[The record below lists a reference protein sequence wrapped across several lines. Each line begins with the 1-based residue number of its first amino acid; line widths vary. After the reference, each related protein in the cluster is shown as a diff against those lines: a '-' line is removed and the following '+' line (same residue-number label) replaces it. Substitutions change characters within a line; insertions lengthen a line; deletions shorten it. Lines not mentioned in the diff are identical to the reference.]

1 MTKTNDEV
9 ENYNNN
15 DFLNMKNIMKH
26 AASVALLLGVST
38 AAVAQNNN
46 EFKPY
51 WFAGVQ
57 GGAQVTFTNY
67 KIDKL
72 ITPQYALQAGRW
84 FAPQFGVRAHI
95 MGYETKGGFPE
106 GLYSEFGQKN
116 PALDYTFKA
125 LTGDIDFLFNMT
137 NILAPNRQCHKWNW
151 NLIGGFGIN
160 YTFDYDNYKSLVA
173 QYSPYYGDQVLGT
186 KSTNFNG
193 RLGTQVEYEF
203 SPSFAINLEL
213 QANYK
218 NDLYNLKVN
227 DHLDWQ
233 AAALIGVTYKF
244 GRSKAKPVEVVAEP
258 EPIYETRVDTV
269 WYDDVAYKSVPA
281 PEKIERNIH
290 YSIRKSDPVSEKMIR
305 EISDFV
311 KSHKDVKVS
320 VTGYADKGTGNA
332 RINMKY
338 SQQRAEAV
346 TKALTEA
353 GVPAEIITTEW
364 KGDTVQPFAEN
375 DENRVAITVATGMG
389 EKKEKETV
397 KKYRL
402 EEKRVRIN

>member
-1 MTKTNDEV
+1 
-9 ENYNNN
+9 
-15 DFLNMKNIMKH
+15 MKY
-26 AASVALLLGVST
+26 AASVALFLGVST
-38 AAVAQNNN
+38 AAVAQNDN

-72 ITPQYALQAGRW
+72 ITPQYALQVGRW
-84 FAPQFGVRAHI
+84 FAPQFGVRAHL
-95 MGYETKGGFPE
+95 MGYETKAGFPE
-106 GLYSEFGQKN
+106 NVFEYYGMKT
-116 PALDYTFKA
+116 PAVDYKFKA

-137 NILAPNRQCHKWNW
+137 NILCPNRQCHKFNW

-160 YTFDYDNYKSLVA
+160 YTFDYDKYNEVIASYV
-173 QYSPYYGDQVLGT
+173 PYYSNLNSGT
-186 KSTNFNG
+186 KNTNFNG
-193 RLGTQVEYEF
+193 RLATQFEYEVCNNV
-203 SPSFAINLEL
+203 ALNLEL

-233 AAALIGVTYKF
+233 AAAFIGVTYKF
-244 GRSKAKPVEVVAEP
+244 RGKSKPAPIAEP

-269 WYDDVAYKSVPA
+269 WYDDVTYKSVPN
-281 PEKIERNIH
+281 PETIERNIH
-290 YSIRKSDPVSEKMIR
+290 YNIRKADPVSEQMIR

-320 VTGYADKGTGNA
+320 VCGYADKGTGNP
-332 RINMKY
+332 RINMGY

-364 KGDTVQPFAEN
+364 KGDTVQPFEEN
-375 DENRVAITVATGMG
+375 DLNRVAITVASGMG
-389 EKKEKETV
+389 EKKEKVTV
-397 KKYRL
+397 KKFRL